1 MNTNAKDCNANWV
14 VVSNREL
21 CQKVPASD
29 LYESRVSQVNTALWV
44 RVTLLAAECDSEAKF
59 RRRYKQS
66 AEFTQTHT
74 HKTQRTLAHA
84 LFCRVLS
91 VPCSASFSALPLQI
105 GPAYRPST
113 PHSSTSP
120 HSLVCIRKGTEL
132 IPPHVFGGSRRGC

>member
-1 MNTNAKDCNANWV
+1 MNINAKDCNANWV

-74 HKTQRTLAHA
+74 HDTARSGSRTVLPRLICALLCLFLSATAPDSPGLSAEHA
-84 LFCRVLS
+84 AFVNVS
-91 VPCSASFSALPLQI
+91 
-105 GPAYRPST
+105 
-113 PHSSTSP
+113 
-120 HSLVCIRKGTEL
+120 HSLVCIRKA
-132 IPPHVFGGSRRGC
+132 PN